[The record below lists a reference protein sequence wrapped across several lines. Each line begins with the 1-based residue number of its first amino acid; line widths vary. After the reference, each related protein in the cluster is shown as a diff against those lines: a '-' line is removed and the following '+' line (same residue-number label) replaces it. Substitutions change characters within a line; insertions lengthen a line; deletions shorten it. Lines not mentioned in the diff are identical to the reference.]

1 MLGHGSQAITLIF
14 TALFIVSLKFTILN
28 PAQFPQILLP
38 AVGKVDSSGRTSI
51 MSLGA
56 SSSAS
61 GTSSSHSQASSS
73 VPSPASSVP
82 GTPRATTP
90 RASTPSRSNLLLT
103 PQDVNHATSLLN
115 KLDDM
120 KVTDLKTELKKRSLP
135 VSGPKPALIER
146 LRPKLEATIAAG
158 RQQFQQ
164 PYKQITIPHG
174 GLIIL
179 KPSPNSQLLTQ
190 A

>member
-1 MLGHGSQAITLIF
+1 MFVGDLLLPRPIT
-14 TALFIVSLKFTILN
+14 SMPMPILT
-28 PAQFPQILLP
+28 PVQFPQILLP

-90 RASTPSRSNLLLT
+90 RASTPSRGNLLLT

-115 KLDDM
+115 KMDDM
-120 KVTDLKTELKKRSLP
+120 KVTDLKAELKKRGLT

-190 A
+190 VQY